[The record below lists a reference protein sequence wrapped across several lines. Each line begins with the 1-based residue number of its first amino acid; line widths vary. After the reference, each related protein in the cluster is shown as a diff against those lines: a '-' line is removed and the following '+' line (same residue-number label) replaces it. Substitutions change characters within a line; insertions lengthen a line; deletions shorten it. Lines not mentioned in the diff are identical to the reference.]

1 MSKRALLTIA
11 LAAFLLPFILG
22 AGLIAAFTDWR
33 PFGRHAF
40 TETIPT
46 KRPTRL
52 DRRLAEQYA
61 DKPISEA
68 IVAAKAAHEAA
79 LKKDPSVVS
88 AAENPAPALLAMLPD
103 APLPF
108 PADARPL
115 DEEALKA
122 FLATAEPT
130 PEGGPSSPPEQWE
143 FHLARAALG
152 AKPTD
157 IPAAI
162 RLQTHPAPE
171 NDTYPVRLLRRDA
184 ELEPP
189 LALGNFDGEAGSE
202 IIANGG
208 TSLYRI
214 ESGGRLVA
222 LDGLA
227 SHEPGDGLH
236 PGDFDND
243 GDLDL
248 YVSRRRGLPD
258 SLLRNDG
265 KGRFTDDTLALGL
278 LAFRDTTAASWID
291 YDQDGRLDLLVGS
304 LDQPLELYRQ
314 NENGTFQAIA
324 WDLKLWVPRGIRH
337 LSVADVNEDGF
348 PDFFLARD
356 TGKNQL
362 LLSKAS
368 ANWNEWRFEAAPGS
382 FGFPADAPVS
392 AALFC
397 DIDND
402 ARPDLLLASDSSE
415 PAAGSLKLYHNDP
428 SGAFSDVTEASGLG
442 QEGAV
447 LSLGT
452 ADLDLDGY
460 DEILLGTPAL
470 SPDRVFANQGGI
482 AFRPVTTAVQGGYLD
497 ATVAWLTSD
506 LEGNGS
512 ADLLAVTGDGAVRW
526 LEATGSHGAWVR
538 LALPGRREG
547 TRLGVTARDRDWV
560 AQTFHRR
567 LGAEPTLTIG
577 LAGGESIE
585 RLDIF
590 PASDAGALE
599 TVTGLATGKLHVI
612 PLPKPPV
619 PRPVEPVTTSAESVE
634 RVTAP
639 EK

>member
-11 LAAFLLPFILG
+11 LAAFLLPFIFG
-22 AGLIAAFTDWR
+22 AGLIVAFPDWR

-46 KRPTRL
+46 ERPARL
-52 DRRLAEQYA
+52 DRRLVERYA

-68 IVAAKAAHEAA
+68 IAAAKAAHEAR
-79 LKKDPSVVS
+79 LKKDPSVVP
-88 AAENPAPALLAMLPD
+88 APENPAPALLAMLPD

-108 PADARPL
+108 PAGAPPL

-122 FLATAEPT
+122 FLATENPT
-130 PEGGPSSPPEQWE
+130 PKEASPPPPGQWE
-143 FHLARAALG
+143 FHLAQAALG

-162 RLQTHPAPE
+162 RLKTHPAPE

-184 ELEPP
+184 ELEAP
-189 LALGNFDGEAGSE
+189 LALGNFDGESGSE

-222 LDGLA
+222 LDGLS

-265 KGRFTDDTLALGL
+265 KGTFTDDTLALGL
-278 LAFRDTTAASWID
+278 LAFRDTTAVSWID

-304 LDQPLELYRQ
+304 RDQPLELYRQ
-314 NENGTFQAIA
+314 NDTGTFQGVA
-324 WDLKLWVPRGIRH
+324 WDLKLWVPRGVQH

-348 PDFFLARD
+348 PDLFLARD

-362 LLSKAS
+362 LLSHAS
-368 ANWNEWRFEAAPGS
+368 ANGNEWRFEAAPGT

-402 ARPDLLLASDSSE
+402 ARPDLLLASRSSE
-415 PAAGSLKLYHNDP
+415 PAAGSLRLYHNDR
-428 SGAFSDVTEASGLG
+428 SGGFSDVTETSGLR

-447 LSLGT
+447 LSLGA

-460 DEILLGTPAL
+460 DEILLGMPAL
-470 SPDRVFANQGGI
+470 SPDQVFANQGGI
-482 AFRPVTTAVQGGYLD
+482 AFRPVTTVVRGGYLD

-512 ADLLAVTGDGAVRW
+512 ADLLAVTGDGTVRW

-538 LALPGRREG
+538 LELPGRREG

-585 RLDIF
+585 RLEISS
-590 PASDAGALE
+590 AAGTLGIQ
-599 TVTGLATGKLHVI
+599 TLTGLATGELHVI
-612 PLPKPPV
+612 PLPKSPV
-619 PRPVEPVTTSAESVE
+619 PRPVEPATTSEESVE
-634 RVTAP
+634 TVTAP